1 MGESETV
8 EAKSNASDIASL
20 EMTACAFA
28 NTKGGHIIIGVE
40 ERHNP
45 PTERDRFRY
54 DGITAPRGPVR
65 QLESIGKTFR
75 PAIKVEV
82 DQVRVG
88 NNQTIFVVSVP
99 KHNGTELVSLKSGVA
114 YLRMVRCYSEGH

>member
-1 MGESETV
+1 
-8 EAKSNASDIASL
+8 
-20 EMTACAFA
+20 MTACAFA

-40 ERHNP
+40 ERHKP

-54 DGITAPRGPVR
+54 DGIAAPRGLVR
-65 QLESIGKTFR
+65 QLESIGSTFQ

-82 DQVRVG
+82 DEVRVE

-99 KHNGTELVSLKSGVA
+99 KKKTAELF
-114 YLRMVRCYSEGH
+114 H